1 MKTPNFRP
9 YDLAQL
15 ILPTDMREWLPEN
28 HLANFII
35 DVVAG
40 LDLSAIIQA
49 YDAARGGQPP
59 FDPRMMVGLLVY
71 GYCVGTTSSRKIER
85 ATYDSLPFRVIA
97 ADQHPDHDTIAEFR
111 RRHLAALAELFVQVL
126 RLCQKAGLVKLG
138 HVALDGTKMKANASK
153 HKAMSY
159 EYMERRERELREQV
173 DKLLAEAEAAD
184 AAEDELHG
192 RGRRGDEL
200 PKDLAFKQS
209 RLKKIQEAKAAL
221 EVEASE
227 RAEHEREQQRQKQ
240 NELDA
245 AGKKRRGKAPAEP
258 CATPDPKAQRNFT
271 DPQSRI
277 MRDGAS
283 KAFEQCYNAQAAVD
297 EQAQII
303 VAAEVTQ
310 QANDKQQVAPMV
322 AAIGRTMA
330 AVHAGDGG
338 APAAADEAHEVAD
351 GAQATVAPR
360 LLPEA
365 LSADNGYF
373 SEENIRILETEK
385 IDAYVA
391 TGRLKH
397 GESPPPAP
405 ADEAVAEGTDA
416 KEAMAQKLRGVKGR
430 ATYAKRKQ
438 IVEPVFGQIKEAR
451 GIRRFWLRGLEKV
464 EAEWKLICATHNL
477 LKLWRH
483 GGAPARG

>member
-1 MKTPNFRP
+1 
-9 YDLAQL
+9 
-15 ILPTDMREWLPEN
+15 LPEG

-40 LDLSAIIQA
+40 LDLSAIIDT
-49 YDAARGGQPP
+49 YDASRGGQPP
-59 FDPRMMVGLLVY
+59 LDPRMMVGLLLY

-85 ATYDSLPFRVIA
+85 ATYDSVPFRVIA

-111 RRHLAALAELFVQVL
+111 RRHLTALSGLFVQVL

-138 HVALDGTKMKANASK
+138 HVSLDGTKMKANASK

-159 EYMERRERELREQV
+159 AYMEKRERELREQV
-173 DKLLAEAEAAD
+173 EKLLAQAEAAD
-184 AAEDELHG
+184 AAEDELYG
-192 RGRRGDEL
+192 RGQRGDEL
-200 PKDLAFKQS
+200 PKELAFKQS

-221 EVEASE
+221 EAEAKQC
-227 RAEHEREQQRQKQ
+227 AAHKREQRKK
-240 NELDA
+240 EDEALAA
-245 AGKKRRGKAPAEP
+245 AGKKRRGPAPDPPAE
-258 CATPDPKAQRNFT
+258 TPDPKAPRNVT
-271 DPQSRI
+271 DPESRI
-277 MRDGAS
+277 MKDGAS

-297 EQAQII
+297 EEAQII

-310 QANDKQQVAPMV
+310 ETNDKQQVAPMV
-322 AAIGRTMA
+322 AAMGRTMQS
-330 AVHAGDGG
+330 VNG
-338 APAAADEAHEVAD
+338 AADAALD
-351 GAQATVAPR
+351 PGAGSERR
-360 LLPEA
+360 LLPQV

-373 SEENIRILETEK
+373 SEKNIETLAKEK

-397 GESPPPAP
+397 GESPPVATES
-405 ADEAVAEGTDA
+405 EAIVEGDDV
-416 KEAMAQKLRGVKGR
+416 KEKMAQKLRTVKGR

-464 EAEWKLICATHNL
+464 QSEWKLICATHNL
-477 LKLWRH
+477 LKLWRR
-483 GGAPARG
+483 GGAPAPG